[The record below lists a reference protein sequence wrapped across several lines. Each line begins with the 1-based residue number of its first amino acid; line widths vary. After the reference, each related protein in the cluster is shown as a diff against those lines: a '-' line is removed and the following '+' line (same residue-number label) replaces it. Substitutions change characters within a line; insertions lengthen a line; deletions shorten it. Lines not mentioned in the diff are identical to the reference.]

1 VYSMSGAEMVNF
13 VKDVMDLVGLVLLL
27 LGRGGTFASC
37 IVYSMSMGVL
47 LQAEHLGCWA
57 RAIGLSSEAVP

>member
-1 VYSMSGAEMVNF
+1 
-13 VKDVMDLVGLVLLL
+13 LVLLL
-27 LGRGGTFASC
+27 LGRGGTFASYV
-37 IVYSMSMGVL
+37 VYSMSMGVL